1 MIKAAVIGNPIKHSR
16 SPLIHNHWLKK
27 CNIKGVYE
35 PIYAENEK
43 EFINL
48 VKHLVSEGYSG
59 FNVTIPF
66 KKIANE
72 IVDIKI
78 NNNRSF
84 VHDELMAIN
93 TVKIIDNK
101 LIGYN
106 TDFFGFF
113 SDLSEKIGN
122 LEHINNIVILGAGGT
137 SRSIAFGLS
146 RSLKGN
152 KQLVILNRSEK
163 NATEL
168 GKTIASSNSLLRIS
182 TGRLNEIDKYIDN
195 CDLIINTTSMGMEG
209 VNSEINI
216 NLTNTKTDLFV
227 YDVIYTPL
235 QTNFLQEAKRYN
247 LSYSNGLGMLINQAA
262 PGFCYFFDYD
272 NHENLIGDR
281 DLIKDLEK
289 NIGI

>member
-1 MIKAAVIGNPIKHSR
+1 
-16 SPLIHNHWLKK
+16 
-27 CNIKGVYE
+27 
-35 PIYAENEK
+35 
-43 EFINL
+43 
-48 VKHLVSEGYSG
+48 
-59 FNVTIPF
+59 
-66 KKIANE
+66 
-72 IVDIKI
+72 
-78 NNNRSF
+78 
-84 VHDELMAIN
+84 MAIN

-216 NLTNTKTDLFV
+216 NLTNTKADLFV

-235 QTNFLQEAKRYN
+235 QTNLLQEAKRYN

>member
-35 PIYAENEK
+35 PIYAQNEK

-216 NLTNTKTDLFV
+216 NLTNTKADLFV

-235 QTNFLQEAKRYN
+235 QTNLLQEAKRYN

>member
-16 SPLIHNHWLKK
+16 SPLIHNYWLKK
-27 CNIKGVYE
+27 CNIEGVYE

-216 NLTNTKTDLFV
+216 NLTNTKADLFV

-235 QTNFLQEAKRYN
+235 QTNLLQEAKRYN

>member
-216 NLTNTKTDLFV
+216 NLTNTKADLFV

-235 QTNFLQEAKRYN
+235 QTNLLQEAKRYN

>member
-27 CNIKGVYE
+27 YNINGLYE
-35 PIYAENEK
+35 PIYAKNEK

-48 VKHLVSEGYSG
+48 VKRLVSEGYSG

-78 NNNRSF
+78 NNNHSF

-113 SDLSEKIGN
+113 SDLSKKIGN
-122 LEHINNIVILGAGGT
+122 FEHINNIVILGAGGT

-146 RSLKGN
+146 RSLESN
-152 KQLVILNRSEK
+152 KQLFILNRSEK
-163 NATEL
+163 SATEL
-168 GKTIASSNSLLRIS
+168 GEAIANSNSLLKVS
-182 TGRLNEIDKYIDN
+182 SGRLDEIDNYISN
-195 CDLIINTTSMGMEG
+195 CDLIINTTSVGMEG
-209 VNSEINI
+209 VNSKINI
-216 NLTNTKTDLFV
+216 NLANTKTDLFV

-235 QTNFLQEAKRYN
+235 QTNLLQEAKRYN

-281 DLIKDLEK
+281 ELIKDLEK

>member
-16 SPLIHNHWLKK
+16 SPLIHNHWLNK
-27 CNIKGVYE
+27 CKIKGVYE

-72 IVDIKI
+72 MVDIKI
-78 NNNRSF
+78 NNNQSF

-93 TVKIIDNK
+93 TIKIIDDK

-113 SDLSEKIGN
+113 SDLNEKIGSFK
-122 LEHINNIVILGAGGT
+122 HINNIIILGAGGT

-146 RSLKGN
+146 RNLEGN
-152 KQLVILNRSEK
+152 KQLIILNRSKK

-168 GKTIASSNSLLRIS
+168 GKAIAKSNSSLKIS
-182 TGRLNEIDKYIDN
+182 TGGLDEIEKHISN
-195 CDLIINTTSMGMEG
+195 CDLIINTTSIGMEG
-209 VNSEINI
+209 VNSKTNI

-235 QTNFLQEAKRYN
+235 QTNLLKEAKRHN
-247 LSYSNGLGMLINQAA
+247 LRFSNGLGMLINQAA

-272 NHENLIGDR
+272 NHETLIGDR
-281 DLIKDLEK
+281 DLINDLEK

>member
-16 SPLIHNHWLKK
+16 SPLIHNYWLKK
-27 CNIKGVYE
+27 CNIEGVYE

-182 TGRLNEIDKYIDN
+182 TGRLNEIDKYINN

-216 NLTNTKTDLFV
+216 NLTNTKADLFV

-235 QTNFLQEAKRYN
+235 QTNLLQEAKRYN